1 MKWFKIQQDEKI
13 KSSRNI
19 EIKNK
24 WKHKETEGYI
34 IHYKYKNKHY
44 VNHFP
49 EVDELTTLYSRIKK
63 LIRKDKVTIDHNLGI
78 RIAKIKDSEEA
89 VRKAE
94 QYIEENP
101 NGEEDY
107 KFVYRN

>member
-1 MKWFKIQQDEKI
+1 MNWIKIQQDEKI
-13 KSSRNI
+13 KSPRNI

-24 WKHKETEGYI
+24 WKHKETGGFI

-49 EVDELTTLYSRIKK
+49 EVDESTNSGLNK
-63 LIRKDKVTIDHNLGI
+63 LIRKDKITIDHTLGI
-78 RIAKIKDSEEA
+78 RIAKVKNSRKA
-89 VRKAE
+89 VEKAE
-94 QYIEENP
+94 QYMEENP
-101 NGEEDY
+101 DGEEDY